1 MDKVVSSGYCKVPT
15 KESLNDL
22 LFKVGFY
29 CDAFRA
35 LLIIV
40 EFQWCIFLKTFAFVE
55 YENEKPSC

>member
-15 KESLNDL
+15 EESLNDL
-22 LFKVGFY
+22 LFKVRFY

-40 EFQWCIFLKTFAFVE
+40 GFQ
-55 YENEKPSC
+55 